1 MDISSFDDLLHAA
14 RLQTQPQRLL
24 LVFAGATL
32 PDHASPEQ
40 RAHFEAGESGELA
53 PLMCVAKDPLAL
65 ASFEALIDEAAD
77 AMSAGPAWALV
88 FAAALSGRDGLPP
101 SDAQV
106 DTALQTS
113 VEAVRSGDVA
123 RLIPF
128 DRQGHAVKLG

>member
-1 MDISSFDDLLHAA
+1 M
-14 RLQTQPQRLL
+14 
-24 LVFAGATL
+24 FAGATL
-32 PDHASPEQ
+32 PDHATAEQ

-65 ASFEALIDEAAD
+65 ASFEALIAE
-77 AMSAGPAWALV
+77 SEIAGPAWALV

-106 DTALQTS
+106 DTALETS

>member
-1 MDISSFDDLLHAA
+1 MDISSFDDLLQAA

-32 PDHASPEQ
+32 PDHATAEQ

-65 ASFEALIDEAAD
+65 ASFEALIAE
-77 AMSAGPAWALV
+77 SEIAGPAWALV

-106 DTALQTS
+106 DTALETS

>member
-1 MDISSFDDLLHAA
+1 
-14 RLQTQPQRLL
+14 
-24 LVFAGATL
+24 
-32 PDHASPEQ
+32 
-40 RAHFEAGESGELA
+40 
-53 PLMCVAKDPLAL
+53 MCVAKDLLAL
-65 ASFEALIDEAAD
+65 ASFEALIAEAAD
-77 AMSAGPAWALV
+77 AMSAGPARALV

-106 DTALQTS
+106 DTALQTL